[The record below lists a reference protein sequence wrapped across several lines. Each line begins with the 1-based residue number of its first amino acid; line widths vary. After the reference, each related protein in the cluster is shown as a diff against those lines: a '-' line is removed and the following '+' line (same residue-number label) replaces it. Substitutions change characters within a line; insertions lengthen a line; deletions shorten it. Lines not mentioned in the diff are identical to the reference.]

1 MIKVYI
7 ASPYTNGDV
16 GMNVKLQ
23 LDVADKLISKGFAPF
38 IPLLYHYQHIA
49 YPRGYDDWMKLDLEW
64 LRQCDCLLISA
75 IKYGLR
81 LILLLHGMRRFI
93 KKPIYYLLLFPQ
105 SIAKTSHKVS
115 SMNWEHPDL
124 LNMNQKMYN
133 YILKCMK

>member
-64 LRQCDCLLISA
+64 LRQCDCLLRIGGESKGADEEVKFSKSIGIPIFHSLEELISS
-75 IKYGLR
+75 
-81 LILLLHGMRRFI
+81 FI
-93 KKPIYYLLLFPQ
+93 
-105 SIAKTSHKVS
+105 
-115 SMNWEHPDL
+115 
-124 LNMNQKMYN
+124 
-133 YILKCMK
+133 